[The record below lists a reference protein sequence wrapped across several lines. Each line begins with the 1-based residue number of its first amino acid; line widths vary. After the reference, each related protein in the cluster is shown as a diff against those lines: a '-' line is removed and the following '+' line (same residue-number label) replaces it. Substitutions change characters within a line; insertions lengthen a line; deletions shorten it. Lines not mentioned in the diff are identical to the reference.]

1 MMLSQMTKSKLCKIN
16 HITLQQIKQIALI
29 YVKCFYSA
37 VNTDESAESSTAPV
51 QPESKVRP
59 IKAAIKET
67 FFIVF
72 PLL

>member
-1 MMLSQMTKSKLCKIN
+1 
-16 HITLQQIKQIALI
+16 
-29 YVKCFYSA
+29 
-37 VNTDESAESSTAPV
+37 V
-51 QPESKVRP
+51 QPESKARP